1 MASSLDEQLDL
12 VSLGNQMGVGISDIV
27 GSLNAL
33 VELNG
38 LPADPSALI
47 TGDSSLNDFVD
58 ALDFGESVD
67 TGAMLGAF
75 TNPCAVLGGL
85 GEAAQAI
92 CDDPS
97 SPIEAA
103 LAALQSTADEI
114 ESVVGEVDAAI
125 DGTITTTLGGIQ
137 STVNSIDS
145 VVDDIEDAT
154 DDIESIVRGIDR
166 NLDAFCEMTDD
177 LGYFLDWFL
186 DRDINCP
193 F

>member
-1 MASSLDEQLDL
+1 LASSLDEQLDL

-38 LPADPSALI
+38 LPADLSALI

-67 TGAMLGAF
+67 TDAMLGAF
-75 TNPCAVLGGL
+75 TNPCTVLGGL

>member
-1 MASSLDEQLDL
+1 
-12 VSLGNQMGVGISDIV
+12 MGVGISDIV

-47 TGDSSLNDFVD
+47 TGDSSLNDLVD

-67 TGAMLGAF
+67 TDAMLGAF
-75 TNPCAVLGGL
+75 TNPCAALGGL
-85 GEAAQAI
+85 GEAAHAI

-125 DGTITTTLGGIQ
+125 DVTITTTLGGIQ

-177 LGYFLDWFL
+177 LGYLLDWFL
-186 DRDINCP
+186 DCDIHCP

>member
-38 LPADPSALI
+38 LPADLSALI

-67 TGAMLGAF
+67 TDAMLGAF
-75 TNPCAVLGGL
+75 TNPCTVLGGL